1 MGFLALGS
9 APDSC
14 GLWLRHRFPPLT
26 ARMGSALSPPRF
38 LEPGLP
44 SPCLPPSV
52 SPCPPVLPEGSVP
65 GRRLPRGAPAPGAGQ
80 RLLRCRWESRE
91 HPASPWTAHPAPP
104 WAAPEFA
111 NTSLSAHAPT
121 ALAAVRG
128 TVPGLASL
136 ALPASPAFAVLGG
149 EWVAAESRP
158 RLRPAPLPASCGEVG
173 MRGAGVPLSVP
184 EGWGLLAARRGGERL
199 PPPAGFLLKI
209 NGVGGRR
216 NEGGDGRELGYTT
229 SVLASAPSLA
239 SSLETTTCPLF
250 TSPLVSP
257 VLFLVLR
264 EGCECVCAGASEG
277 GRQRGKEAGRERGC
291 SQPSTCPRYSLFP
304 LPPRSRLFLPA
315 SGRTGPLVVCAMRG
329 SFNPSKALCIAPTI
343 LFFYFFFLIFI
354 ISLALCRGEGGEKD
368 AGRAGR
374 AHRGPGCGVRLLEP
388 LFLPRGRAPG
398 GQCCRVL
405 PLFGSRDPQ
414 GEAVEGRPGLPAA
427 GRELCPVRGSCCGSA
442 PRPCP
447 NPGAA
452 SLGQAAPLGYPR
464 PCCGRRGGSAR
475 LGSAQHSPAQLNPA
489 RFSSAR
495 LSSARLPFSEQ
506 PAFPLL
512 PTEGCCP
519 VSSPCP
525 NFQHPPHCLPP
536 TPPPDPPGAAP
547 GHPPA
552 PPAPGAGR
560 HPRLIC

>member
-26 ARMGSALSPPRF
+26 ARMGLCPLAPKVPRARA
-38 LEPGLP
+38 PI
-44 SPCLPPSV
+44 SLPPS
-52 SPCPPVLPEGSVP
+52 L
-65 GRRLPRGAPAPGAGQ
+65 RLPVSAGAPRGLSSRPPPPAGGTGPGSRAAAAAVPAGEP
-80 RLLRCRWESRE
+80 R
-91 HPASPWTAHPAPP
+91 ASSLPLDSASSPP

-111 NTSLSAHAPT
+111 NTSLSAHAST

-229 SVLASAPSLA
+229 LVLASAPSLA

-250 TSPLVSP
+250 TSPLVSS
-257 VLFLVLR
+257 VLFLVLG

-277 GRQRGKEAGRERGC
+277 GRQRGKEAGKERGC
-291 SQPSTCPRYSLFP
+291 SQTSTCPRYSLFP

-315 SGRTGPLVVCAMRG
+315 SGRTGPLVVCATRG
-329 SFNPSKALCIAPTI
+329 SFNPSKALCMAPTI
-343 LFFYFFFLIFI
+343 LFF
-354 ISLALCRGEGGEKD
+354 
-368 AGRAGR
+368 
-374 AHRGPGCGVRLLEP
+374 
-388 LFLPRGRAPG
+388 
-398 GQCCRVL
+398 
-405 PLFGSRDPQ
+405 
-414 GEAVEGRPGLPAA
+414 
-427 GRELCPVRGSCCGSA
+427 
-442 PRPCP
+442 
-447 NPGAA
+447 
-452 SLGQAAPLGYPR
+452 
-464 PCCGRRGGSAR
+464 
-475 LGSAQHSPAQLNPA
+475 
-489 RFSSAR
+489 
-495 LSSARLPFSEQ
+495 
-506 PAFPLL
+506 
-512 PTEGCCP
+512 
-519 VSSPCP
+519 
-525 NFQHPPHCLPP
+525 
-536 TPPPDPPGAAP
+536 
-547 GHPPA
+547 
-552 PPAPGAGR
+552 
-560 HPRLIC
+560 

>member
-104 WAAPEFA
+104 GAAPEFA

-343 LFFYFFFLIFI
+343 LFFYFFFF
-354 ISLALCRGEGGEKD
+354 
-368 AGRAGR
+368 
-374 AHRGPGCGVRLLEP
+374 
-388 LFLPRGRAPG
+388 
-398 GQCCRVL
+398 
-405 PLFGSRDPQ
+405 
-414 GEAVEGRPGLPAA
+414 
-427 GRELCPVRGSCCGSA
+427 
-442 PRPCP
+442 
-447 NPGAA
+447 
-452 SLGQAAPLGYPR
+452 
-464 PCCGRRGGSAR
+464 
-475 LGSAQHSPAQLNPA
+475 
-489 RFSSAR
+489 
-495 LSSARLPFSEQ
+495 
-506 PAFPLL
+506 
-512 PTEGCCP
+512 
-519 VSSPCP
+519 
-525 NFQHPPHCLPP
+525 
-536 TPPPDPPGAAP
+536 
-547 GHPPA
+547 
-552 PPAPGAGR
+552 
-560 HPRLIC
+560 